1 MHFTD
6 KLQTRYS
13 DYDRYNRL
21 YPESILKLFEA
32 VAEHHMHS
40 IGDSVV
46 KGDVSWL
53 ITDWHLEVER
63 YPEREELSAA
73 TWIRRSEKPYTM
85 DRQFVMTA
93 GDEQVIR
100 ASLTFTLYDMQRKRL
115 VRISDELL
123 DAYAPEQEGVF
134 DVKPPRLHEPEERL
148 CELPLTIRRAD
159 LDFNDHVH
167 NTHYLGYAL
176 EALPDEAY
184 GNGEFSSIRVIY
196 HAPLALDT
204 RAVIRVSEID
214 GGYLCSIRSRDTLH
228 TLIELKQAK

>member
-1 MHFTD
+1 
-6 KLQTRYS
+6 
-13 DYDRYNRL
+13 
-21 YPESILKLFEA
+21 
-32 VAEHHMHS
+32 
-40 IGDSVV
+40 
-46 KGDVSWL
+46 
-53 ITDWHLEVER
+53 
-63 YPEREELSAA
+63 
-73 TWIRRSEKPYTM
+73 
-85 DRQFVMTA
+85 MTA

-115 VRISDELL
+115 VRIPDELF
-123 DAYAPEQEGVF
+123 DAYTLEQEGAF
-134 DVKPPRLHEPEERL
+134 AVKPPRLHEPEERL

-204 RAVIRVSEID
+204 EAVIRVSEID

-228 TLIELKQAK
+228 TLIELKNK